1 MRGSKKKRNIIIISL
16 VGILLCMVVGYS
28 AFQTK
33 LEIKGTSKV
42 TSNWDI
48 EITNVT
54 EGTPSGFAIILSNST
69 MTMTNGSITN
79 NSGQAGAVNVYNN
92 SKFTMSG
99 GSITNN
105 TASWQGGGVARDS
118 GSTFTQTG
126 GTISGNKP
134 NNTYVL

>member
-79 NSGQAGAVNVYNN
+79 NSGQAGAVNVYNK